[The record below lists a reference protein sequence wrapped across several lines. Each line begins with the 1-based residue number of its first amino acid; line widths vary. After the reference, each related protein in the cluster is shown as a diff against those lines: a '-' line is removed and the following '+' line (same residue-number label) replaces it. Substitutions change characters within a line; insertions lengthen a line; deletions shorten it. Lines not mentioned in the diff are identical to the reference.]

1 MEYPTREKKGTR
13 TLVQALDQWVKVKP
27 DKIWACLPESSTISD
42 GLRYVTMREV
52 ACAIDSFA
60 WALKDAYGESKDFE
74 TIAYAGL
81 NDLRYAVVFYAAIKC
96 GYKVNNHAEQPT
108 TQRDAVPPINM
119 ANLGL

>member
-1 MEYPTREKKGTR
+1 MDYPTQAKKGTR
-13 TLVQALDQWVKVKP
+13 TLLQALDLWIKVKP
-27 DKIWACLPESSTISD
+27 DKVWACLPGASNILG

-60 WALKDAYGESKDFE
+60 WALQGEHGASSDFE

-96 GYKVNNHAEQPT
+96 GYKVCLPTVSFQIKIFIPEQEKM
-108 TQRDAVPPINM
+108 RY
-119 ANLGL
+119 